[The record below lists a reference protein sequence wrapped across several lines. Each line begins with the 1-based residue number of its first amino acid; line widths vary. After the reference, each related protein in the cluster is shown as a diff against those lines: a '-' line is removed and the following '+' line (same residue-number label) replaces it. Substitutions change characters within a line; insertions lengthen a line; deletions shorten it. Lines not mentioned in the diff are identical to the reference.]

1 MKIAISIDDAV
12 FKDVESLAK
21 KLHCSRS
28 EVFSTA
34 VREFLEQEK
43 SRHLLS
49 ALNAAY
55 APGETAEEKEVR
67 ERAKRAYA
75 SRARKEKY

>member
-12 FKDVESLAK
+12 FRDVEALAK
-21 KLHCSRS
+21 KMRCSRS

-34 VREFLEQEK
+34 VREFMEQEK
-43 SRHLLS
+43 SRRLLD

-55 APGETAEEKEVR
+55 APEETAEEKEGR